1 MITDLIKRM
10 KQAVHHFFSAS
21 NSVLLQKTGKA
32 AGPRSSKSPWIVG
45 MTNDLRRFLNERF
58 DFRYN
63 QLDGTTEYR
72 EKGVVGQPFLPV
84 DERAINGMIVDARL
98 KGISFFRGDVQMM
111 ILSDKVQSYNPF
123 RLYMDELPEWDGVD
137 RVRPLL
143 MRVSADEMWL
153 KGGRCWLRAMVS
165 HWMGC
170 ERSHANVLT
179 PVLISGVQG
188 YGKSTFC
195 RQLLPDAL
203 KNYYLDSLTLTAGA
217 APERKLV
224 KAGLI
229 NLDEFDRIREKQQA
243 SLKNL
248 LQMLTVPIYRGKRL
262 GWVNEP
268 RLASF
273 IGTTNSRQF
282 LTDATG
288 SRRFLCVEVE
298 APISDDPIEYEQ
310 LYAQLKSEYLAGEPD
325 FLTSEEELV
334 LQRHNKQYYCQSPLE
349 DVFRSCFHRPLPG
362 EKGRWLTASE
372 IFDFMHRFNPSALR
386 GTTAK
391 QLSFKLSGMGLVPK
405 HRAYGNCY
413 YVVPV
418 QV

>member
-63 QLDGTTEYR
+63 RLDGTTEYR

-170 ERSHANVLT
+170 ERTHANVLT

-229 NLDEFDRIREKQQA
+229 NLDEFDRVSEKQQA

-349 DVFRSCFHRPLPG
+349 DVFRSCFHQPSSG

>member
-32 AGPRSSKSPWIVG
+32 AGSRSSKSPWIVG

-63 QLDGTTEYR
+63 RLDGTTEYR

-170 ERSHANVLT
+170 ERTHANVLT

-229 NLDEFDRIREKQQA
+229 NLDEFDRISEKQQA

-298 APISDDPIEYEQ
+298 APISDDPIDYEQ

-349 DVFRSCFHRPLPG
+349 DVFRSCFHRPSSG

-372 IFDFMHRFNPSALR
+372 IFAFMHRFNPSALR

>member
-63 QLDGTTEYR
+63 RLDGTTEYR

-229 NLDEFDRIREKQQA
+229 NLDEFDRISEKQQA

-310 LYAQLKSEYLAGEPD
+310 LYTQLKSEYLAGEPD

-349 DVFRSCFHRPLPG
+349 DVFRSCFHRPSPG

-372 IFDFMHRFNPSALR
+372 IFAFMHRFNPSALR

>member
-63 QLDGTTEYR
+63 RLDGTTEYR

-170 ERSHANVLT
+170 ERTHANVLT

-229 NLDEFDRIREKQQA
+229 NLDEFDRISEKQQA

-262 GWVNEP
+262 GWINEP

-349 DVFRSCFHRPLPG
+349 DVFRSCFHRPSQG

-372 IFDFMHRFNPSALR
+372 IFAFMHRFNPSALR

>member
-45 MTNDLRRFLNERF
+45 MTNDLRCFLNERF

-72 EKGVVGQPFLPV
+72 EKDVVGQPFLPV

-170 ERSHANVLT
+170 ERTHANVLT

-229 NLDEFDRIREKQQA
+229 NLDEFDRISEKQQA

-288 SRRFLCVEVE
+288 TRRFLCVEVE

-349 DVFRSCFHRPLPG
+349 DVFRSCFHRPSPG

>member
-170 ERSHANVLT
+170 ERTHANVLT

-229 NLDEFDRIREKQQA
+229 NLDEFDRISEKQQA

-349 DVFRSCFHRPLPG
+349 DVFRSCFHRPSPG

-413 YVVPV
+413 YVVPA

>member
-21 NSVLLQKTGKA
+21 NSVLLKKTGKA
-32 AGPRSSKSPWIVG
+32 AGSRSSKSPWIVG

-63 QLDGTTEYR
+63 RLDGTTEYR
-72 EKGVVGQPFLPV
+72 EKGIVGQPFLPV

-170 ERSHANVLT
+170 ERTHANVLT

-229 NLDEFDRIREKQQA
+229 NLDEFDRISEKQQA

-349 DVFRSCFHRPLPG
+349 DVFRSCFHRPSPG

-413 YVVPV
+413 YVVPA